1 MKMPKILFF
10 IAGMAPT
17 VEEAETALDIGAVAM
32 RNRSVIMPTDNPE
45 AADAVAGEV
54 IPEPYKDYPV
64 VKSLADAIKI
74 VRDKAKAEANF
85 TAETL
90 KANAAAAGADFLP
103 ANVGG
108 NPNAADLTGNPGQ
121 GAPTGKETPE
131 RGGLG
136 GTGKPAGEG
145 QQPAGGGTTPITKQ
159 SPGTNAPGWKK
170 NA

>member
-17 VEEAETALDIGAVAM
+17 VEEAEAALDIGAVAM
-32 RNRSVIMPTDNPE
+32 RNRSVTGATDNPE
-45 AADAVAGEV
+45 KADAVASADGI

-74 VRDKAKAEANF
+74 VRDKAKAEASF

-90 KANAAAAGADFLP
+90 KANAAGADFLP
-103 ANVGG
+103 AN
-108 NPNAADLTGNPGQ
+108 PNTADLTGAPGQ
-121 GAPTGKETPE
+121 GAPTGKETPP
-131 RGGLG
+131 RAGLG
-136 GTGKPAGEG
+136 GSGQPGGTGGEG
-145 QQPAGGGTTPITKQ
+145 NGGTTPVTKQ
-159 SPGTNAPGWKK
+159 GANAPGWKK

>member
-17 VEEAETALDIGAVAM
+17 PEEAEAAIDIGAVAM
-32 RNRSVIMPTDNPE
+32 RNRSAIMPTDNPE
-45 AADAVAGEV
+45 KADAVASADGV

-85 TAETL
+85 SAETL
-90 KANAAAAGADFLP
+90 KANAAGAAFP
-103 ANVGG
+103 AG
-108 NPNAADLTGNPGQ
+108 NPNGADLTGAPGQ
-121 GAPTGKETPE
+121 GAPSGKETPP
-131 RGGLG
+131 RAGLG
-136 GTGKPAGEG
+136 GAGDNG
-145 QQPAGGGTTPITKQ
+145 GQPAGGGTTPITQQKA
-159 SPGTNAPGWKK
+159 GNAPGWKK